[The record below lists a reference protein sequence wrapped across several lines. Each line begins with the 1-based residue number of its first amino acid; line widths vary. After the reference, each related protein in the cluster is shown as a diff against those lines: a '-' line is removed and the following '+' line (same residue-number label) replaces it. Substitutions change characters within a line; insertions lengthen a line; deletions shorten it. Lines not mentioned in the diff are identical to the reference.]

1 VIGTWDANSASWS
14 SYPGF
19 GNTSYSVYR
28 NGVLLG
34 TPAGNYPNNVSWNFG
49 NVANGVTILVEIEA
63 NFSGGLVS
71 DVLSASLRCS
81 SGSIIATIN

>member
-1 VIGTWDANSASWS
+1 
-14 SYPGF
+14 
-19 GNTSYSVYR
+19 VYR

-34 TPAGNYPNNVSWNFG
+34 TPAANYPNNVSWNFG

-71 DVLSASLRCS
+71 NALSASLRCS
-81 SGSIIATIN
+81 NGSIIATVN